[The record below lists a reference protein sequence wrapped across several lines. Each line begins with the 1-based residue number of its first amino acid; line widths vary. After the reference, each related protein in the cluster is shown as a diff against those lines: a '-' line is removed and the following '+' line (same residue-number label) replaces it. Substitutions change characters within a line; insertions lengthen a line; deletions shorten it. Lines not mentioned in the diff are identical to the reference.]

1 MIIVKT
7 SNGDHFVNE
16 AEVLQVAH
24 NKAKSQVVIW
34 PSRWCDPTFVTDH
47 FVIEDVKSII
57 YHPDK
62 WKDQYS
68 WSDDLQSKY
77 ISMYDDYI
85 GMQNEIARLKEKLRD
100 FGCEL

>member
-24 NKAKSQVVIW
+24 NKAKAQVVIW

-47 FVIEDVKSII
+47 FVIEDVESII
-57 YHPDK
+57 YQPDK
-62 WKDQYS
+62 RKNQCS

-77 ISMYDDYI
+77 ISIYDDYRE
-85 GMQNEIARLKEKLRD
+85 MQNEIARLRAKLRD
-100 FGCEL
+100 YGCEL